1 MSSFKLATSEKS
13 KSVSIIPLMNTNH
26 LCFALC
32 AVVAGA
38 AFLVALI
45 YSITDIS
52 QVMAIAM
59 MHSFY
64 G

>member
-1 MSSFKLATSEKS
+1 MSSFKLATSRKP
-13 KSVSIIPLMNTNH
+13 KSVSIIPIVNTNH
-26 LCFALC
+26 LWFALC
-32 AVVAGA
+32 AVVVGA